1 MKTIMIED
9 RVYRKLRSVKGTKS
23 FSKLLDALVDE
34 SMNIKKARLRR
45 YFGSISDEQAERMQ
59 YAIGEIRKNFRV
71 RI

>member
-23 FSKLLDALVDE
+23 FSKLLDALVEE
-34 SMNIKKARLRR
+34 SQSIRKAKLEK
-45 YFGSISDEQAERMQ
+45 YFGVLSKEDAERME
-59 YAIGEIRKNFRV
+59 YAIRELRKNFKV